1 MQIYKKLSLAL
12 TILLL
17 IVSSVACQPAEK
29 PGEKGRTPGKIQ
41 NVEDNVK
48 KPPIPE
54 SINQG
59 EGKEPR
65 LKVYLTEGQKIK
77 EMKFEDYVVGVL
89 AGEMSNNFPAEALE
103 AQAILARTFVM
114 EFITEK
120 GQSKYEGAH
129 VSTDIEEAQAWNAGE
144 VNERII
150 KAVANTRGQVLLA
163 DGEYVKAWFHA
174 HAGGMTAAAKE
185 GLGYEGAEPPYI
197 QVVKSPDSPEA
208 PPEDANW
215 TATFTKG
222 QIKEA
227 MQKIGKTPGD
237 FNSIEVVNRGPS
249 GRATELKIGNETV
262 QAAGFRV
269 ALDSTKMKSTKL
281 ESIKVTG
288 DKVTMKGIGYGHG
301 VGLSQWGAYNMAK
314 EGKKAEDIINHY
326 FKNVQ
331 IVKLWE

>member
-12 TILLL
+12 TVLLL
-17 IVSSVACQPAEK
+17 IVSVVACQPAK
-29 PGEKGRTPGKIQ
+29 RPGEKGIAPKKVQ
-41 NVEDNVK
+41 EKDVK

-54 SINQG
+54 SISQG
-59 EGKEPR
+59 KGKEPR
-65 LKVYLTEGQKIK
+65 LKVYLTDGQKIK
-77 EMKFEDYVVGVL
+77 EMNFEDYVVGVL
-89 AGEMSNNFPAEALE
+89 AGEMSNDFPAEALE

-120 GQSKYEGAH
+120 GESKYKGAH
-129 VSTDIEEAQAWNAGE
+129 VSTDIEEAQAWNSKE

-163 DGEYVKAWFHA
+163 DGDYVKAWFHA
-174 HAGGMTAAAKE
+174 HAGGMTATAKE
-185 GLGYEGAEPPYI
+185 GLAYKEAEPPYI

-222 QIKEA
+222 QITGA
-227 MQKIGKTPGD
+227 MQKLGKNPGD
-237 FNSIEVVNRGPS
+237 FNSIEIVKRGPS

-262 QAAGFRV
+262 QAAEFRL
-269 ALDSTKMKSTKL
+269 ALDSTKMKSTKI
-281 ESIKVTG
+281 ESLRVEG

-301 VGLSQWGAYNMAK
+301 VGMSQWGAYKMAK
-314 EGKKAEDIINHY
+314 DGKKAEDIIKHY
-326 FKNVQ
+326 FKGVQ